1 MPKFKMTIID
11 VGNDQLLTSLQSN
24 IIEQNTEIKK
34 LIVEGNTFKIL
45 FIAKNGDAVIKIL

>member
-45 FIAKNGDAVIKIL
+45 FIAKNGDAVIKIV

>member
-1 MPKFKMTIID
+1 MTIID

-45 FIAKNGDAVIKIL
+45 FIAKNGDAVIKIV